1 MALDYYTAIGSFG
14 FPIVACVYMALK
26 FEKSIN
32 ENTKAIRTLYSL
44 LSKKLSKK

>member
-1 MALDYYTAIGSFG
+1 MALDYITAIGSFG
-14 FPIVACVYMALK
+14 FPIVACAYMALK

-32 ENTKAIRTLYSL
+32 ENTKAIHKLFTL